1 MAQLA
6 TRGVQGFKFSHRQFV
21 KIFIYFDCIGNEGK
35 RSSSTYTSAS
45 PWSAENE
52 KKCLVWKI
60 SSLLVKTETD
70 KRERE
75 KERRK
80 ERKSHREGERER
92 KKERDREGG
101 RQRKKEGDTE
111 RAIGRE
117 RKRETEGSRE
127 RKRERER

>member
-80 ERKSHREGERER
+80 ERATGRERE
-92 KKERDREGG
+92 K
-101 RQRKKEGDTE
+101 
-111 RAIGRE
+111 E
-117 RKRETEGSRE
+117 RKRETGREGDKE
-127 RKRERER
+127 RKRETQREP